1 MSFKTSEGGHFNRHM
16 TDQEWSTTLYEGRSS
31 LNATNAAIPAD
42 DATAD
47 AIKAYM
53 AALGSQE

>member
-1 MSFKTSEGGHFNRHM
+1 M
-16 TDQEWSTTLYEGRSS
+16 TDQEWSTTLQDGRSS

-53 AALGSQE
+53 AALGSQEQES